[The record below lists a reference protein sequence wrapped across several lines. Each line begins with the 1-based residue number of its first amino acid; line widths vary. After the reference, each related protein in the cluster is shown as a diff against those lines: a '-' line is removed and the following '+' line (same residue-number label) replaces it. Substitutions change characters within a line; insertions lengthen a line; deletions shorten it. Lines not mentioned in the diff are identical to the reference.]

1 MPRSNVISG
10 IEKFWTTSVIDQKLN
25 NWLGYILFT
34 VCAVAL
40 GYLYAYQQL
49 LGLGIT
55 GVALSLAVII
65 ICLLNTEAGLY
76 ITIVYCFFSFTITR
90 FVSEAFPVGVVSDIL
105 ILTTLFSLFVKRI
118 ALTDTF
124 NSFVRTPVVIAT
136 LILFLYLI
144 IELFNP
150 SAKSFMGWYQAFRK
164 YLDTIFLLFIT
175 YKVLDN
181 YQSIRRFLTV
191 LFIVCA
197 LTGLYACIQQ
207 WHGLFAAEI
216 NWVMADKTRFG
227 LIFIDGDFRKFSTM
241 SDPTAFGMV
250 MASCGILF
258 SVIALNEKKWLV
270 KLILFVGLIFMFL
283 GMAYS
288 GTRTANAMAAA
299 GLVMFVLLTLNKRT
313 SQIFAIFLV
322 CGYFFIMYIPIYG
335 NATINRFRTTFSAT
349 SDASYEVRETNRAF
363 IQPYIYSHPIGGG
376 LGTTGDAGI
385 QYNPGH
391 FLAGFPPD
399 SGLLKAALET
409 GWIGLAII
417 CTLYFIT
424 LKNCIRGYFESKDS
438 NIQMLFAGC
447 FGCLFSF
454 YLADFAQ
461 EAILQITGIVVYYPI
476 ISLSLRLRDLNKKIK
491 NKPIIILNENI
502 NDYN

>member
-10 IEKFWTTSVIDQKLN
+10 IEKFWNTSFIDQKLN
-25 NWLGYILFT
+25 NWVGYIIFSLCAIVIGLLF
-34 VCAVAL
+34 A
-40 GYLYAYQQL
+40 QEQL
-49 LGLGIT
+49 LGLGLVGAIL
-55 GVALSLAVII
+55 ALTIVI

-76 ITIVYCFFSFTITR
+76 ITIVYSFIAFAITR
-90 FVSEAFPVGVVSDIL
+90 FFTEAFPVGVVSDVL

-118 ALTDTF
+118 ALADTF
-124 NSFVRTPVVIAT
+124 NSFVRTPIIMVT
-136 LILFLYLI
+136 LVLFLYLI

-150 SAKSFMGWYQAFRK
+150 SAKSFVGWYQAFRK
-164 YLDTIFLLFIT
+164 YLDTIILLFIT

-181 YQSIRRFLTV
+181 YRSIRRFLTV

-207 WHGLFAAEI
+207 WHGLFASEK

-241 SDPTAFGMV
+241 SDPTAFGIV

-258 SVIALNEKKWLV
+258 SVIALNEKKWLT
-270 KLILFVGLIFMFL
+270 KFIIFGGLIFMFL

-299 GLVMFVLLTLNKRT
+299 GLVMFVLLTLNKRS
-313 SQIFAIFLV
+313 SQLFAVFLV
-322 CGYFFIMYIPIYG
+322 VAYLFIMYVPIYS
-335 NATINRFRTTFSAT
+335 NATINRFRTTFDAT
-349 SDASYEVRETNRAF
+349 HDASYEVREKNRAF

-409 GWIGLAII
+409 GWLGLSII
-417 CTLYFIT
+417 CILYFVT
-424 LKNCIRGYFESKDS
+424 LRNSIRGYFESKDN
-438 NIQMLFAGC
+438 NIQMLYAGC
-447 FGCLFSF
+447 CGCLFAF

-461 EAILQITGIVVYYPI
+461 EAILQITAIVVYYPI
-476 ISLSLRLRDLNKKIK
+476 VALSLRLRDLNKKAN
-491 NKPIIILNENI
+491 NKTATIISETYAKI
-502 NDYN
+502 